1 MRWEWSSR
9 GWTVGDM
16 NVLLAARHLQAAY
29 WLVEVLSRTI
39 VDYLLVLFLIYNVF
53 DFGLK
58 FSSK

>member
-1 MRWEWSSR
+1 
-9 GWTVGDM
+9 M